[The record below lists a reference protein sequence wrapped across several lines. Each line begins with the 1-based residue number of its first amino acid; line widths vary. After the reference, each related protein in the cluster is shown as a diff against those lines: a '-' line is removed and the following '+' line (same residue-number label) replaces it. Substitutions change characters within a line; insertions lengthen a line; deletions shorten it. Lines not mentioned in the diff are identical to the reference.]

1 VAAQLAAPAHHAG
14 EKTFHRHRLNIGPR
28 LTIGFAFIIF
38 AMLVGNGVL
47 LWQFQRARA
56 QAELLNG
63 VDQELI
69 AILQAHVNLMSFYER
84 LDVLAQAENVDLLV
98 SDAAALRNASREERR
113 HTDDILKHLPSGV
126 HLDPTLLPTL
136 EAIQEAMPV
145 QLDAIADLA
154 RSGEWEAVRRRV
166 ANQVRP
172 LEAASSAVVENIGR
186 QVGEE
191 QRQAVGIIAVAQRR
205 ILLIVPITAGL
216 TLLFASILGLAITRS
231 ITQPL
236 GRLME
241 GSAAL
246 GSGDF
251 NHRVPDSGNDEIARL
266 GNVFNHMASR
276 LKELYRELQRRET
289 YLAEAQKLSH
299 TGSFGWNVSSGEIYW
314 SEETFRIF
322 EVALNTR
329 ITRDLIIQRTHPED
343 RLMMRER
350 IEGASRDKKAFDLEH
365 RLLFPDGS
373 VKQLKVVGHP
383 SMDEQGHFEFV
394 GAVIDITESKRAE
407 EALRQSQATLARIS
421 RVTTLGEITA
431 SIAHEVNQPLA
442 GAITNASTCLL
453 WLERNPPDVA
463 EAREAASRT
472 VGDASRAADII
483 ARIRRLF
490 KKGASQREPVDLN
503 EVIRE
508 MVSVL
513 RNEAE
518 RYSVS
523 LQSDLAPDLPAV
535 MADRVQL
542 QQVIMNL
549 MLNGVEAM
557 KETSGGELVIKS
569 RRADDGPLQVS
580 VSDTGVGMASPQQ
593 ERIFDAFFTT
603 KPEGTGMGLTISRSI
618 IESHDGRLWAMA
630 NSGCGT
636 TFHFTLP
643 SEDEVTT

>member
-1 VAAQLAAPAHHAG
+1 
-14 EKTFHRHRLNIGPR
+14 
-28 LTIGFAFIIF
+28 LTIGFAVIIF
-38 AMLVGNGVL
+38 AMLAGSGVL
-47 LWQFQRARA
+47 LWQFDRAQA

-84 LDVLAQAENVDLLV
+84 LDVLAQAEDVDLLV
-98 SDAAALRNASREERR
+98 SDAAALRSASREERQ
-113 HTDDILKHLPSGV
+113 HTEDILKHLPAGI
-126 HLDPTLLPTL
+126 HLDPTLLPAL

-145 QLDAIADLA
+145 QLDAIVDLA

-172 LEAASSAVVENIGR
+172 LESASSALVENIGR

-191 QRQAVGIIAVAQRR
+191 RAQAVDIIAVAQQR
-205 ILLIVPITAGL
+205 ILLVVPITAGL
-216 TLLFASILGLAITRS
+216 TVLFAAILGLAITRS
-231 ITQPL
+231 ITRPL

-266 GNVFNHMASR
+266 GNVFNHMAAR

-299 TGSFGWNVSSGEIYW
+299 TGSFGWNVSTGEIYW

-322 EVALNTR
+322 KVATNTR
-329 ITRDLIIQRTHPED
+329 ITLDLAMQQTHPED
-343 RLMMRER
+343 RSMVQEL
-350 IEGASRDKKAFDLEH
+350 IDGASREKRAFDLEH

-373 VKQLKVVGHP
+373 VKHLRVVGHP
-383 SMDEQGHFEFV
+383 STDEQGRFEFV
-394 GAVIDITESKRAE
+394 GAVTDITGSKRAE
-407 EALRQSQATLARIS
+407 EALRQSQATLARIA

-442 GAITNASTCLL
+442 GAITNAGTCLL

-472 VGDASRAADII
+472 VNDATRAADII

-490 KKGASQREPVDLN
+490 KKGTPQREPVDLN

-508 MVSVL
+508 MVSLL
-513 RNEAE
+513 RNETE
-518 RYSVS
+518 RYSIS
-523 LQSDLAPDLPAV
+523 LQSDLAPDLPEV
-535 MADRVQL
+535 MADRLQL
-542 QQVIMNL
+542 QQVMMNL

-557 KETSGGELVIKS
+557 KDMSGGELVIKS
-569 RRADDGPLQVS
+569 RQTDDGHLQVS
-580 VSDTGVGMASPQQ
+580 VSDTGVGMASAHQ
-593 ERIFDAFFTT
+593 EQIFDAFFTT
-603 KPEGTGMGLTISRSI
+603 KSEGTGMGLTISRSI

-630 NSGCGT
+630 NSGRGT

-643 SEDEVTT
+643 SDNEVTT